1 MTPEAILHIL
11 LEVLSVYVCV
21 YIHVIHVKNYLY
33 IYIYMNMHIILE
45 RNGVIPPYFHTCKIP
60 LLSSIMS
67 ANYIWLKMRKGALP
81 LPHGV
86 FVWWLFLGNFF
97 IDSTSYQPYRLWL
110 LTPKTS
116 HFTHKGS
123 VAKPPIHVW
132 FAFSLRG
139 GRRCDANIARVSES
153 QCSDPLSVPVYFGS
167 HLAILKAVWRLKS
180 RSLQRLRF
188 S

>member
-97 IDSTSYQPYRLWL
+97 IDSTSYQPYRL
-110 LTPKTS
+110 
-116 HFTHKGS
+116 
-123 VAKPPIHVW
+123 
-132 FAFSLRG
+132 
-139 GRRCDANIARVSES
+139 
-153 QCSDPLSVPVYFGS
+153 
-167 HLAILKAVWRLKS
+167 
-180 RSLQRLRF
+180 
-188 S
+188 